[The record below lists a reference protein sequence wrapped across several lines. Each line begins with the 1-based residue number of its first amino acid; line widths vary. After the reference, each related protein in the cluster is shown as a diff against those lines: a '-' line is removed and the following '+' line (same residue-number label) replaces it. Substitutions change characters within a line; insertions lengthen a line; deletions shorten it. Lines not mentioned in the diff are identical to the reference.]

1 MAVAVYDP
9 RLMRTKCL
17 LVVLGFGL
25 LLPAACGP
33 ENEFVPPPPPKVTV
47 EHPAI
52 RDVTTYMSYTGQTA
66 ALDTVEIRS
75 RVTGFL
81 KSVEFEDGTR
91 VEQGDLLYMIEQEP
105 FIAALNSATASLR
118 SAIAERDLQKA
129 LLERLTE
136 AIRRGAGSQVELL
149 ETQARYD
156 GTLATVDK
164 TNAEL
169 DKAQLDL
176 GYTRI
181 HAPIGGRLSRNLVS
195 EGNLVGAGDTLLTTL
210 IELEPI
216 YVFFDVNERD
226 LIKMIKKERDAGR
239 AGREADIPMLLEL
252 TDGSRYE
259 EEGFVNFVDN
269 TVDPRT
275 GTIRVRGQFPNL
287 RHVLVPGLFV
297 RAMIPIETSQA
308 LLIPET
314 ALQRDVVGP
323 FAMVV
328 DAQGIVERRD
338 VELGV
343 QDDKDRVITSG
354 LGKDDQVIIN
364 GLQRAQPGN
373 PVQAVKAG
381 S

>member
-81 KSVEFEDGTR
+81 KSVDFEDGTR